1 MKDEQII
8 KAVESGFKKF
18 EEKYKEAKR
27 KEAKRKEAEK
37 ELAESP
43 LMQMKPRDFKLWS
56 NRSRSE

>member
-18 EEKYKEAKR
+18 EEKLAEAKR
-27 KEAKRKEAEK
+27 KKAE
-37 ELAESP
+37 EEVAESP
-43 LMQMKPRDFKLWS
+43 LMQLKPRDFKLWS

>member
-27 KEAKRKEAEK
+27 KEAEK

-43 LMQMKPRDFKLWS
+43 LMQLKPRDFKLWS